1 MGEDYREALTE
12 VFDIIN
18 NSEQEIKN
26 KIPRKLLEFL
36 KDNIKKDYIV
46 DIDYNDD
53 DWDKK
58 IKQDTK
64 EILALIYRDYLVDQE
79 EREQLIIEEAK
90 EEERIEQELREKYN
104 PDNIFKKSKH
114 IEEQKEETS
123 LIAAE
128 DIWYKRFINKI
139 LNFFKRKIK

>member
-36 KDNIKKDYIV
+36 KDNVKKDYIV
-46 DIDYNDD
+46 DIDYNND

>member
-26 KIPRKLLEFL
+26 KIPKKLLEFL

-64 EILALIYRDYLVDQE
+64 EILALIYRDYLVTPE
-79 EREQLIIEEAK
+79 ERENLILEEN
-90 EEERIEQELREKYN
+90 EEEKRIETELREKYN